1 MLKHPN
7 CISQHVGQVA
17 VVARLEP
24 AVTSAAELLDRD
36 YTRKLIQIKAKRLVQ
51 QPGFTDADRDDVEQE
66 LRLRLLRKAHHFE
79 SSRGSLNTFVARVVK
94 SGIVTLVRER
104 RRQKRRPTL
113 PQRSLA
119 EPVMATETTSLA
131 DVLSQ
136 SDADRRLGNA
146 TTSELQQFID
156 QDAVA
161 VGLQAADPQLRK
173 LFERLESGTV
183 AVVARHLGLSRHQ
196 RRRLLAV
203 NKPAF
208 VRAGFDD
215 SAQIADSS
223 MSKGVCNSLSST
235 PPS

>member
-17 VVARLEP
+17 VVARPVE
-24 AVTSAAELLDRD
+24 SATTTAELLDRE

-51 QPGFTDADRDDVEQE
+51 QSGFTSADREDVEQE
-66 LRLRLLRKAHHFE
+66 LRLHLLRKAHHYE
-79 SSRGSLNTFVARVVK
+79 SSRGSPNTYVARVVK
-94 SGIVTLVRER
+94 SGIVTLLRER
-104 RRQKRRPTL
+104 RRQKRRPML

-131 DVLSQ
+131 DVLTQ

-146 TTSELQQFID
+146 TTSESQTFID

-161 VGLQAADPQLRK
+161 VALQAVDPQVRQ

-183 AVVARHLGLSRHQ
+183 AVVAKHLGLSRHQ
-196 RRRLLAV
+196 RRRLLAAS
-203 NKPAF
+203 KPAF
-208 VRAGFDD
+208 VLAGFEEFT
-215 SAQIADSS
+215 SAPT
-223 MSKGVCNSLSST
+223 L
-235 PPS
+235 PSPTAYVSD